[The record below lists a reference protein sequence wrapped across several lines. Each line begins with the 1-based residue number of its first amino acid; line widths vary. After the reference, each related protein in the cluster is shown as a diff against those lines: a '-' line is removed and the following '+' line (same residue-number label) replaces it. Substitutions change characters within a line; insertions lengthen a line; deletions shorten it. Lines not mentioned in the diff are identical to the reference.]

1 MILFEHVLVSG
12 LAAELLH
19 LPCDERLLLNFLAML
34 RVGFLHHHKTH
45 AVLGRLMCLMGL
57 FLCVVCTSLPS
68 TSAHAQSQ
76 PPQTSS
82 ETSVVAHADAQL
94 ADAWAYYWAGLLSGG
109 DLKSFDQGIAI
120 THDARA
126 TFVKLPA
133 SSPEYIRLDAAQV
146 SLLETLKRQRLV
158 AEVTLRGQFPLI
170 ALLRKSLF
178 LNSGALGNYE
188 LVDDPEDVAISRLA
202 DDMRDGVLSKWG
214 AMAQT
219 DVTVLSRLPDQ
230 ALDDKVLALLSTT
243 PKINLRP
250 MAEVLANSPPEAAA
264 LLKAGDLQQAG
275 PMLRTHFGAER
286 FIIVTIDRQ
295 HVTGDVHA
303 MNLAAH
309 IFDANSPDTF
319 SILGVTFDRRD
330 QKLPLFI
337 VLFLI
342 GVIGIGLTWLSAR
355 EHLMF
360 TEVLTL
366 GGLSFLA
373 GMLIPNALLGLLGGI
388 APPLDELAM
397 LSAWWTVFAALVVL
411 MGTPIAYTSLLKR
424 IGGAIPALQRAN
436 EFSPHLAIAHG
447 AGVAAYLA
455 RGPVVYDPDWGWLLA
470 MLMLG
475 SCIGAARLVAQLR
488 NRVTVQPLYMCG
500 ALIALVFTGPA
511 FFSLSLVGVGVCAAI
526 MIAATAH
533 AAKRIARQ
541 QLEDAEQEAL
551 PEEIEW
557 DLDDEEL
564 AMLVERAR
572 RPSFQVY
579 EAFERVSEVMGLHDE
594 QAAKQTHWC
603 LIHGQRGSGKTAT
616 SQALIASLPKNTVV
630 LRGACSPPSSDQS
643 NEASET
649 RPFEVFVRA
658 FDSVG
663 VFEFTE
669 QEEDIFSSIEGR
681 VIGAIPIVS
690 MLLPSGEEQSGAV
703 SDRGELYARV
713 VRELTQQTRRHQRR
727 VVLVLDDI
735 QWIDAASLE
744 LLLHLM
750 NKFPQ
755 SGETSV
761 SFLLCGRKLPE
772 SLIRHTLTRK
782 VLASEQ
788 RICVELPEHERL
800 DMMQRALGFDERSA
814 RMLDEAVTDREGK
827 ANIGWLL
834 MLIEAV
840 ARSGQVIYDE
850 RATLYRLTVEDS
862 ADLPVPE
869 NLKKI
874 VGASYDKLEREDQEL
889 VRVAACLGYSIN
901 LEVLARVVERH
912 RLEVIERLE
921 TISELTGLVE
931 DDLSSD
937 DYFKFV
943 STQRY
948 LAIRDFLGIKDA
960 HPRERQSQLLRDLH
974 LKIARVME
982 LLISAR
988 HTTLAD
994 VAHHYWL
1001 AGLRDLGK
1009 ALHYC
1014 KLASRAAREV
1024 FAFDTEELQLKRA
1037 QSCAELQTQVSS
1049 DEVERTHAAA
1059 ELGELELALRLLPF
1073 ERAHILGR
1081 QDLQQEQAEHA
1092 EKLFLKDVSD
1102 GRVDVPLEVLV
1113 AMTRACYDARRFELS
1128 VEMAEALVALGD
1140 PDGDGAADR
1149 LMDNRDL
1156 AVRDL
1161 AFVEGLHFL
1170 GVSLDP
1176 REQASER
1183 LEWLERAEQVA
1194 LGLDQDDPQ
1203 RHALV
1208 ARVQNSL
1215 GEQLSQG
1222 STYDFERAQK
1232 SFQQSIAIKRELKPN
1247 DKPGLAR
1254 AYGGL
1259 GRLYLFG
1266 ARKIQGRKQ
1275 QTMLQRARG
1284 YFLEDV
1290 ELCQD
1295 YGDVA
1300 GECQMHSHLGE
1311 CEQLMGQLAAA
1322 MTHYERSNAL
1332 AESTISRGF
1341 ALLGMMRVQH
1351 ALLDEA
1357 TDDDQE
1363 MNEGLTHI
1371 ATELCHLV
1379 LDEGVPGFMQGM
1391 LLEVLDAPQ
1400 LIQDMPELLRDARIT
1415 LGERAETVH
1424 DEEE

>member
-1 MILFEHVLVSG
+1 MASI
-12 LAAELLH
+12 
-19 LPCDERLLLNFLAML
+19 
-34 RVGFLHHHKTH
+34 
-45 AVLGRLMCLMGL
+45 
-57 FLCVVCTSLPS
+57 
-68 TSAHAQSQ
+68 
-76 PPQTSS
+76 
-82 ETSVVAHADAQL
+82 ETTLEDS
-94 ADAWAYYWAGLLSGG
+94 WTYYWAGLLSGG
-109 DLKSFDQGIAI
+109 DLKSFDRGIVLAN
-120 THDARA
+120 DALSSIKA
-126 TFVKLPA
+126 LPT
-133 SSPEYIRLDAAQV
+133 SSPERERLLSAQKN
-146 SLLETLKRQRLV
+146 LLTTLQKQRAV

-219 DVTVLSRLPDQ
+219 DVTVISRLPDE
-230 ALDDKVLALLSTT
+230 ALDDKVLSLLYTT
-243 PKINLRP
+243 PKINLRTR
-250 MAEVLANSPPEAAA
+250 AEVLAQAPPEAAE
-264 LLKAGDLQQAG
+264 LLAAGKLEQAG
-275 PMLRTHFGAER
+275 PMLREHFGAER
-286 FIIVTIDRQ
+286 FIIVVIDQQ
-295 HVTGDVHA
+295 HVTDDIHA
-303 MNLAAH
+303 MNLSAH
-309 IFDANSPDTF
+309 IFDGNTPDTF

-330 QKLPLFI
+330 QKIPLFI
-337 VLFLI
+337 VFFMMAL
-342 GVIGIGLTWLSAR
+342 VGIGLTWRSAR

-360 TEVLTL
+360 TEVLSL
-366 GGLSFLA
+366 GGLAFLA
-373 GMLIPNALLGLLGGI
+373 GVLIPNALLGLLGGI

-397 LSAWWTVFAALVVL
+397 LSAWWTVFAAMVVL

-424 IGGAIPALQRAN
+424 IGGAVPALQRAN

-455 RGPVVYDPDWGWLLA
+455 RGPVVYDPEWGWLLA

-488 NRVTVQPLYMCG
+488 NRVAVQPLYMGG
-500 ALIALVFTGPA
+500 ALVALVLTGPA
-511 FFSLSLVGVGVCAAI
+511 FFSLSLVGVGVCAALV
-526 MIAATAH
+526 IAASVH
-533 AAKRIARQ
+533 ASHRIAQ
-541 QLEDAEQEAL
+541 QQQEEAAQEAL

-572 RPSFQVY
+572 RPSFQAY
-579 EAFERVSEVMGLHDE
+579 EPFEQLATCMGVHDTSL
-594 QAAKQTHWC
+594 AKKTQWC

-616 SQALIASLPKNTVV
+616 SQAFIATLPKNTVI
-630 LRGACSPPSSDQS
+630 LRGACSPPSSEDS
-643 NEASET
+643 AEGSET

-663 VFEFTE
+663 VFDFAE

-690 MLLPSGEEQSGAV
+690 MLLPSDDEQSGTAV

-713 VRELTQQTRRHQRR
+713 VRELIQQTRRGQRR
-727 VVLVLDDI
+727 VVLVLDDV
-735 QWIDAASLE
+735 QWMDAASLE

-750 NKFPQ
+750 HKFPQ
-755 SGETSV
+755 DGDTSV
-761 SFLLCGRKLPE
+761 SFLLCGRTLPE
-772 SLIRHTLTRK
+772 SLSRATISKKILPATR
-782 VLASEQ
+782 

-840 ARSGQVIYDE
+840 ARNDQVIYDE
-850 RATLYRLTVEDS
+850 HATLYRLTAEDG
-862 ADLPVPE
+862 AQLPVPD

-874 VGASYDKLEREDQEL
+874 VGASYDKLDREDQEI

-921 TISELTGLVE
+921 MIGETTGLVE

-948 LAIRDFLGIKDA
+948 LAIRDFLHIKDA

-982 LLISAR
+982 MLISER

-1014 KLASRAAREV
+1014 RLAGRAAREV
-1024 FAFDTEELQLKRA
+1024 FAFDTEEVQLRRA
-1037 QSCAELQTQVSS
+1037 QICAEIQMQVSS
-1049 DEVERTHAAA
+1049 DEVARTHAAA
-1059 ELGELELALRLLPF
+1059 EHRELELLLRLLPF

-1081 QDLQQEQAEHA
+1081 QDLQQEQAEQA
-1092 EKLFLKDVSD
+1092 EKMFLRDVSD
-1102 GRVDVPLEVLV
+1102 GRVDVPLQVLIV
-1113 AMTRACYDARRFELS
+1113 MARACYDARRFDLS
-1128 VEMAEALVALGD
+1128 AEMAEALVALGD
-1140 PDGDGAADR
+1140 PDGTGAEER
-1149 LMDNRDL
+1149 LMDRHDL
-1156 AVRDL
+1156 EVRDL
-1161 AFVEGLHFL
+1161 AYVEGLHFL

-1176 REQASER
+1176 RTQTAER

-1194 LGLDQDDPQ
+1194 LTLDQDDPE
-1203 RHALV
+1203 RRALV

-1222 STYDFERAQK
+1222 ATYDFERAQK
-1232 SFQQSIAIKRELKPN
+1232 SFQQSIAIKKELKPT

-1259 GRLYLFG
+1259 GRLHLFA
-1266 ARKIQGRKQ
+1266 ARDLEGRAQ
-1275 QTMLQRARG
+1275 MSTLQRARG
-1284 YFLEDV
+1284 YLLEDV

-1311 CEQLMGQLAAA
+1311 CAQLMGQLDDA
-1322 MTHYERSNAL
+1322 MMHYERSESL
-1332 AESTISRGF
+1332 AESTISKGF
-1341 ALLGMMRVQH
+1341 ALLGMMKVQRQKLQ
-1351 ALLDEA
+1351 AEEVDEQA
-1357 TDDDQE
+1357 SETLVE
-1363 MNEGLTHI
+1363 I
-1371 ATELCHLV
+1371 ATTLCHLV
-1379 LDEGVPGFMQGM
+1379 IDEGVPPFMQGM
-1391 LLEVLDAPQ
+1391 LLGVLDHDVLHAEMG
-1400 LIQDMPELLRDARIT
+1400 DLLRDARIT
-1415 LGERAETVH
+1415 LGERDKTGH